1 MPDPKPKP
9 KIARFPFFS
18 RMFLFL
24 ATNLGVILLLG
35 FVLRVLGVEQLLAE
49 QGLGIQLGGMLAFAS
64 VFGFAGSLISL
75 AMSKRMALWSTGA
88 RVITTPRGDTERWLV
103 ETVHRQADAAGIGRP
118 EVAVWDTP
126 EPNAFATGARRN
138 AALVAVSTGLLRSMG
153 KREVEAVLAHE
164 VAHVANGDMITMA
177 LMQGIVN
184 TFVIFLSRVVGMLID
199 RIVFRSERG
208 RGPGYWISVFVLEM
222 VFGLLAS
229 ILVMAFSRHREYRAD
244 AGGAAL
250 AGKGAM
256 IAALQALQRSQG
268 QPVTLPQNMSAM
280 GIRGGAGGGLRALL
294 RTHPDLDDRIR
305 ALDAGS

>member
-1 MPDPKPKP
+1 MADAAPK

-18 RMFLFL
+18 RMLLFL
-24 ATNLGVILLLG
+24 ATNLGVLLLLG
-35 FVLRVLGVEQLLAE
+35 FVMRVLGVEQLLAE
-49 QGLGIQLGGMLAFAS
+49 QGIGMHLGGLLAFAAI
-64 VFGFAGSLISL
+64 FGFAGSLISL

-88 RVITTPRGDTERWLV
+88 QVITQPRGKTERWLV

-118 EVAVWDTP
+118 DVAIWDAP

-177 LMQGIVN
+177 LMQGVVN
-184 TFVIFLSRVVGMLID
+184 TFVIFLSRVVGMVVD
-199 RIVFRSERG
+199 RVVFRTERG
-208 RGPGYWISVFVLEM
+208 RGPGYWITVIVLEM

-229 ILVMAFSRHREYRAD
+229 ILVMWFSRRREFRAD
-244 AGGAAL
+244 AGGATL
-250 AGKGAM
+250 AGKDAM
-256 IAALQALQRSQG
+256 ISALQALQRAQG

-280 GIRGGAGGGLRALL
+280 GIRGDKAGGLRALL

-305 ALDAGS
+305 ALDEAA

>member
-1 MPDPKPKP
+1 MPEPSK
-9 KIARFPFFS
+9 KIVRFPFFS
-18 RMFLFL
+18 RMLLFL
-24 ATNLGVILLLG
+24 ATNLAVIILLG

-49 QGLGIQLGGMLAFAS
+49 QGIGLQLGGLLAFAA

-75 AMSKRMALWSTGA
+75 ATSKRVALWSTKA
-88 RVITTPRGDTERWLV
+88 RVLQSPSGDTERWLV

-118 EVAVWDTP
+118 DVAIWDAP

-138 AALVAVSTGLLRSMG
+138 AALVAVSTGLLRGMG

-164 VAHVANGDMITMA
+164 IAHVANGDMITMA
-177 LMQGIVN
+177 LMQGVVN
-184 TFVIFLSRVVGMLID
+184 TFVIFLSRAVGLVID
-199 RIVFRSERG
+199 RVVFRTRRG
-208 RGPGYWISVFVLEM
+208 RGIGYWISVFVLEM

-229 ILVMAFSRHREYRAD
+229 ILVMGFSRRREYRAD

-256 IAALQALQRSQG
+256 ISALQALQRTQG
-268 QPVTLPQNMSAM
+268 QPVTLPQNMAAM
-280 GIRGGAGGGLRALL
+280 GIRGDKVGGLRRLL

-305 ALDAGS
+305 ALDEAD